1 MIGNLYTFAS
11 TQKRILPMLRIM
23 IEKFLQLVS
32 SPRQLILK
40 NGKKSLLV
48 FGIYF
53 VTKWGLTL
61 LFGQQILEWIR
72 G

>member
-1 MIGNLYTFAS
+1 
-11 TQKRILPMLRIM
+11 MLRIM

-40 NGKKSLLV
+40 NGKKALLV